1 MMSTRRQV
9 AISILVVA
17 AATGGV
23 LAYETLSD
31 GKDGVVES
39 GGHADHST
47 GLQTGQARP
56 IILNSEQAGRIGV
69 TFATAERRSFVRAVR
84 AVGNV
89 SQDET
94 RLAKVS
100 PKIEGW
106 VERLHVDF
114 TGASVREGD
123 PLLEVYSPM
132 LVVAQEEL
140 ILARRLLAEAEAS
153 GSERSLTRASEL
165 VESARR
171 RLRYWDVPEEEIA
184 RIESTGFPQK
194 TVTLRAPAGGAV
206 IEKNVVVGSRIMP
219 GMDLYTIA
227 DLSRVWLEVEV
238 FEKDLSLVRL
248 GQHAVVLF
256 DAYPGEEFDGLV
268 AYVYPTVSIEAR
280 TGRVRLELANP
291 GLRLRPGMYASV
303 ELHLAG
309 PQEALLVPR
318 GAVLQ
323 TGERSVVFTRGAG
336 GALVPRDVV
345 VGLLAGNDIEILS
358 GLAAG
363 DIVVSSANFLIDAES
378 NLAASIGARPSWSG
392 ETESAA
398 PAEVP
403 VQSGSHIH

>member
-1 MMSTRRQV
+1 MTTRMQV
-9 AISILVVA
+9 TISILLVA
-17 AATGGV
+17 AAVGGV
-23 LAYETLSD
+23 LAYETRTD
-31 GKDGVVES
+31 EAEAVVES
-39 GGHADHST
+39 GAHADHST
-47 GLQTGQARP
+47 GVQAREARSVLLDP
-56 IILNSEQAGRIGV
+56 EQAGRIGV

-106 VERLHVDF
+106 VERLYVDF
-114 TGASVREGD
+114 TGASVAEGD
-123 PLLEVYSPM
+123 PLLDVYSPM

-140 ILARRLLAEAEAS
+140 ILARRLLSEAEAS
-153 GSERSLTRASEL
+153 GSGRSLTNANEL
-165 VESARR
+165 LESARR
-171 RLRYWDVPEEEIA
+171 RLRYWDVSDEEIT
-184 RIESTGFPQK
+184 RIESTGSPQK
-194 TVTLRAPAGGAV
+194 TLTLRAPASGAV

-248 GQHAVVLF
+248 GQHGVVLF

-268 AYVYPTVSIEAR
+268 AYVYPTVSVEAR

-323 TGERSVVFTRGAG
+323 TGERSVVFTRGPDG
-336 GALVPRDVV
+336 SLTPRDVV
-345 VGLLAGNDIEILS
+345 VGLLAGSDIEILG
-358 GLAAG
+358 GLAHG
-363 DIVVSSANFLIDAES
+363 DVVVSSANFLIDAES
-378 NLAASIGARPSWSG
+378 NLAASIGARAGWTGITDS
-392 ETESAA
+392 SAGA
-398 PAEVP
+398 PAARAETT
-403 VQSGSHIH
+403 GHNH

>member
-1 MMSTRRQV
+1 
-9 AISILVVA
+9 
-17 AATGGV
+17 
-23 LAYETLSD
+23 
-31 GKDGVVES
+31 
-39 GGHADHST
+39 
-47 GLQTGQARP
+47 
-56 IILNSEQAGRIGV
+56 
-69 TFATAERRSFVRAVR
+69 
-84 AVGNV
+84 
-89 SQDET
+89 
-94 RLAKVS
+94 
-100 PKIEGW
+100 
-106 VERLHVDF
+106 
-114 TGASVREGD
+114 
-123 PLLEVYSPM
+123 M

-140 ILARRLLAEAEAS
+140 ILARRLLADAQAS
-153 GSERSLTRASEL
+153 GSERSLTNASEL
-165 VESARR
+165 LESARR

-184 RIESTGFPQK
+184 SIEATGAPRK
-194 TVTLRAPAGGAV
+194 TLTMRAPASGAV

-248 GQHAVVLF
+248 GQHGVVLF

-268 AYVYPTVSIEAR
+268 AYVYPTVSVEAR

-345 VGLLAGNDIEILS
+345 VGLLAGSDIEILS
-358 GLAAG
+358 GLAPG
-363 DIVVSSANFLIDAES
+363 DVVVSSANFLIDAES

-392 ETESAA
+392 ETDAPGATTAA
-398 PAEVP
+398 PA
-403 VQSGSHIH
+403 QSGGHVH